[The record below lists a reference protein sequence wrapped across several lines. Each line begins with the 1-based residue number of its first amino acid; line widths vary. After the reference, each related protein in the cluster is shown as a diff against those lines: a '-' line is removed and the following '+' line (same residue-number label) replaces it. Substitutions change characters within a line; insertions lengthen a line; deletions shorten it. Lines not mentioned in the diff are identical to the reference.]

1 MSESGRRI
9 ALGLGALS
17 LSVLLLAACGKQGPA
32 TESGPATPEPA
43 APAATSPSTTA
54 PASAA
59 PTRTTPAEKTAP
71 VTRSAQLNEDG
82 SETIEESTGDTGA
95 HNPLLAAVA
104 TSASAATTEPN
115 SVWKEG
121 VNYNRLVPAQPTSAG
136 PDQVEVLEV
145 FWYGCS
151 HCYALDPL
159 VEAWRKHKAGYIKF
173 SRVPVM
179 WDNDIHRS
187 HARLFYTMD
196 DLGKLEQLHPLTF
209 KEIHVNGDML
219 AAQDPAD
226 SEKMQLSFLKKFGV
240 SDDQFRKSYRS
251 FNVETN
257 LQRAEQITL
266 RYGVTGVPTF
276 VINGKY
282 VADVGMAG
290 GQDKLLAMVDALAAQ
305 EHKR

>member
-1 MSESGRRI
+1 MLMSRPVY
-9 ALGLGALS
+9 ALGLS
-17 LSVLLLAACGKQGPA
+17 LILLAACSKHGPA
-32 TESGPATPEPA
+32 ADSAPAADAPATPA
-43 APAATSPSTTA
+43 AISPVTTA

-59 PTRTTPAEKTAP
+59 PTRTTPAEKSAP
-71 VTRSAQLNEDG
+71 VTRSARINEDG
-82 SETIEESTGDTGA
+82 SETIEENTGDTGA

-104 TSASAATTEPN
+104 TSAAAATTEPN
-115 SVWKEG
+115 SMWKEG

-173 SRVPVM
+173 ARVPVM

-196 DLGKLEQLHPLTF
+196 DLGKLEQLHPLAF

-219 AAQDPAD
+219 AAQDPAA
-226 SEKMQLSFLKKFGV
+226 SEKMQLDFLKKFGV
-240 SDDQFRKSYRS
+240 GDDQFKKSYRS

-266 RYGVTGVPTF
+266 RYGVLGVPTF
-276 VINGKY
+276 IINGKY
-282 VADVGMAG
+282 VTDVGMAG
-290 GQDKLLAMVDALAAQ
+290 GQDKILAEVDALAAQ
-305 EHKR
+305 EHKH

>member
-1 MSESGRRI
+1 MLKGRYLATI
-9 ALGLGALS
+9 GLTA
-17 LSVLLLAACGKQGPA
+17 LLLAACGKHAAAPQ
-32 TESGPATPEPA
+32 SGSETTSRPA
-43 APAATSPSTTA
+43 ATA
-54 PASAA
+54 PASPAI
-59 PTRTTPAEKTAP
+59 TRPDSATPADKSAP
-71 VTRSAQLNEDG
+71 VTRSARLNEDG
-82 SETIEESTGDTGA
+82 SETIEENTGDTGA

-104 TSASAATTEPN
+104 TSAAAATTEPN

-179 WDNDIHRS
+179 WDNEMHRS

-209 KEIHVNGDML
+209 KEIHVNGNML
-219 AAQDPAD
+219 VSQDAAA
-226 SEKMQLSFLKKFGV
+226 SEKMQLEFLKRFGV
-240 SDDQFRKSYRS
+240 TDEQFKKSYRS
-251 FNVETN
+251 FNVRRTCSA
-257 LQRAEQITL
+257 QSRSRCA
-266 RYGVTGVPTF
+266 
-276 VINGKY
+276 
-282 VADVGMAG
+282 MAF
-290 GQDKLLAMVDALAAQ
+290 LASQPSSSTASMWPMSAWPAA
-305 EHKR
+305 RTRSWR

>member
-1 MSESGRRI
+1 MLQGRYLAAI
-9 ALGLGALS
+9 GLTS
-17 LSVLLLAACGKQGPA
+17 LLLIACGKHTAAPPSDSE
-32 TESGPATPEPA
+32 TTATPSA
-43 APAATSPSTTA
+43 TA
-54 PASAA
+54 PASPATNAPDSAA
-59 PTRTTPAEKTAP
+59 PTKATPADKAAP
-71 VTRSAQLNEDG
+71 VTRSARLNEDG
-82 SETIEESTGDTGA
+82 SETIEENTGDTGA

-104 TSASAATTEPN
+104 TSAVAATTESN
-115 SVWKEG
+115 AVWKEG

-151 HCYALDPL
+151 HCNALDPI

-179 WDNDIHRS
+179 WDNEMHRS

-209 KEIHVNGDML
+209 KEIHVNGNML
-219 AAQDPAD
+219 VSQDAAA
-226 SEKMQLSFLKKFGV
+226 SEKMQMEFLKRFGV
-240 SDDQFRKSYRS
+240 TEEQFKKSYHS

-257 LQRAEQITL
+257 LQRAEQITM
-266 RYGVTGVPTF
+266 RYGILGVPTF
-276 VINGKY
+276 IVNGKY

-290 GQDKLLAMVDALAAQ
+290 GQDKIMAMVDSLAAQ

>member
-1 MSESGRRI
+1 MVISRHLF
-9 ALGLGALS
+9 ALGL
-17 LSVLLLAACGKQGPA
+17 SVILLAACGKQGPA
-32 TESGPATPEPA
+32 ADSAPATSESA
-43 APAATSPSTTA
+43 APASTSPATTA
-54 PASAA
+54 PAGAA
-59 PTRTTPAEKTAP
+59 PTRTTPADKSAP
-71 VTRSAQLNEDG
+71 VTRSARLNEDG

-104 TSASAATTEPN
+104 TSAAAATTEPT

-151 HCYALDPL
+151 HCYALDAL

-209 KEIHVNGDML
+209 KEIHVNGNML
-219 AAQDPAD
+219 AAQDPAN
-226 SEKMQLSFLKKFGV
+226 SEKMQLEFLKKFGV
-240 SDDQFRKSYRS
+240 SDDQFKKSYHS

-257 LQRAEQITL
+257 MQKAEQITL
-266 RYGVTGVPTF
+266 RYGVLGVPTF
-276 VINGKY
+276 IINGKF
-282 VADVGMAG
+282 VTDVGMAG
-290 GQDKLLAMVDALAAQ
+290 GQDKILAEVDALAAQ
-305 EHKR
+305 EHKH